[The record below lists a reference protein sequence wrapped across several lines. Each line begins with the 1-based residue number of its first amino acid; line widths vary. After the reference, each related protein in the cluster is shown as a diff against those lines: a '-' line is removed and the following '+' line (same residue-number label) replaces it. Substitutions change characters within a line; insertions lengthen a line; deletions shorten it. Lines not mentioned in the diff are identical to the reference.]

1 MKNEHQ
7 AELSHEELAMLQIPN
22 SSDAMLLVVV
32 WRQRSK

>member
-7 AELSHEELAMLQIPN
+7 TELSHEELAMLQIPS
-22 SSDAMLLVVV
+22 SSDAMLLVDV